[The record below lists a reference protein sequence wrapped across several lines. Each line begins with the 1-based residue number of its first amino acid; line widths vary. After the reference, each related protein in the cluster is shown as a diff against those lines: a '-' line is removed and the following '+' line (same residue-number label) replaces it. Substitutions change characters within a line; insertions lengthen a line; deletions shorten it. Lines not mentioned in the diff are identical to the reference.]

1 MQDVLN
7 IQSDFHGSDH
17 RKSQTYIENHYHADT
32 RHHPHHHGEKEI
44 TKETKITNVAWMVI
58 VGDGFHNFTD
68 GLAVGV
74 AFRYLFPP
82 TWIFHLSIIWS
93 SVLFYFAKPGIVPIF
108 LTLSQTSVGVVIL
121 LLAKLKK

>member
-1 MQDVLN
+1 MQEN

-17 RKSQTYIENHYHADT
+17 RKSQTDIEDYYHTDT
-32 RHHPHHHGEKEI
+32 RHHHHHHGEKEI

-74 AFRYLFPP
+74 AFRYLFF
-82 TWIFHLSIIWS
+82 TYLDFSILLIIWS
-93 SVLFYFAKPGIVPIF
+93 SVLFYFLKLRIVLIF
-108 LTLSQTSVGVVIL
+108 LILSQTGVGVVIL
-121 LLAKLKK
+121 LLVKLKK